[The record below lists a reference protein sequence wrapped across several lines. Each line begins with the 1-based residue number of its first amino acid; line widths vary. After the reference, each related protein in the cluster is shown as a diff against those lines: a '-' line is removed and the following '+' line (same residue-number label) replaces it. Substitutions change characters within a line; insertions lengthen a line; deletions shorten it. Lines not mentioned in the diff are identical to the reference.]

1 MKDMKKIFTIIFAA
15 LFTLPA
21 MADTTIR
28 GITVDAQEGLPLPG
42 VYIVA
47 VGDTSR
53 YVVSDSEGEYTF
65 TIPDNISQVTF
76 SVSTYKDKT
85 LDVAKANG
93 IVPMQ
98 YASQTL
104 DRVIVTA
111 CRVKPGSGVKSAQ
124 WDLATKKCYPTEC
137 ESDNYVL
144 TNPRTALYIPGN
156 SICIG
161 STGAGGPCENYAEYA
176 PEVLEITV
184 GDACTAKSGQSSA
197 GTPAPSGDEPDGTP
211 GGTTENNGGGT
222 APADDKTT
230 TVSGNCDQMPE
241 HATAAHKEWNATLN
255 AEICVVTTCAD
266 GYRPSDDKQSCVSDS
281 SAKELSQQRIDELQ
295 KNADAMKAKEQSTG
309 NRLLGA
315 ASIGATGIGGMQ
327 LASAMAENRADD
339 AAERDMAAY
348 LATFRCD
355 YGQGRNIA
363 GGETDVQLPGGNT
376 LLQLRQEFA
385 TLSTDVKTRKE
396 ALGLTPG
403 IESEVVMDSANMG
416 LYDDVSLG
424 RTDGAYTSLS
434 RALSDS
440 TGADA
445 AEWAQQ
451 RADTSSQLKTGAITA
466 GIGIVGGVVG
476 DLLINRNAPKESSD
490 EINTKYDA
498 LERLRDETEK
508 LPNSESGA
516 QCPSGSTGTFPNCVC
531 TDKNYVHSA
540 NDNTCQRCPGTKVA
554 NENGTACVCPDG
566 TAPGEN
572 DTCNTISA
580 TVTVQCDQT
589 DPNVKVDTSTG
600 ACSCMNGYRMVNNKC
615 TCPSDKYEINENGLC
630 VEIQVTV
637 VQNTPA
643 PTPTPPERQ
652 VLPSSNLFDLGKA
665 NLRSDAMLKIGD
677 FAGQVKSTQ
686 GTDTNYCITVVGHT
700 DRSGTD
706 KINIPL
712 SQNRAK
718 AVGNALVQAGLP
730 TDNIRTSGVGSTE
743 CDTPDTKP
751 NEACRKVVIS
761 FSPNKCQ

>member
-21 MADTTIR
+21 LAATQSDTPSTAEKTITGQVIDSVTEAPVEFAAVYALGTDKGISADIDGNFSLTVPDSVSQIKISRTGYEEQIFDVPANNNMDKIKLTESQTELDEVVMIGCMPKSGDNSKSQAR
-28 GITVDAQEGLPLPG
+28 DIVGQKCHPITC
-42 VYIVA
+42 
-47 VGDTSR
+47 
-53 YVVSDSEGEYTF
+53 VSDR
-65 TIPDNISQVTF
+65 
-76 SVSTYKDKT
+76 YK
-85 LDVAKANG
+85 
-93 IVPMQ
+93 
-98 YASQTL
+98 
-104 DRVIVTA
+104 
-111 CRVKPGSGVKSAQ
+111 
-124 WDLATKKCYPTEC
+124 
-137 ESDNYVL
+137 L
-144 TNPRTALYIPGN
+144 TNPRSVQSRKGGQEV
-156 SICIG
+156 CIG
-161 STGAGGPCENYAEYA
+161 SADEDGPCENFCKVTDKCET
-176 PEVLEITV
+176 IIV
-184 GDACTAKSGQSSA
+184 GDACEDQVGKECV
-197 GTPAPSGDEPDGTP
+197 SGDT
-211 GGTTENNGGGT
+211 
-222 APADDKTT
+222 
-230 TVSGNCDQMPE
+230 
-241 HATAAHKEWNATLN
+241 NATESEYKWENEQLV
-255 AEICVVTTCAD
+255 CYVTTCAD

-327 LASAMAENRADD
+327 LASAVAENRADD
-339 AAERDMAAY
+339 AAERDMTAY

-363 GGETDVQLPGGNT
+363 GGETNVQLPGGNT

-516 QCPSGSTGTFPNCVC
+516 QCPSGSTGTFPNCRC
-531 TDKNYVHSA
+531 TNSKYA
-540 NDNTCQRCPGTKVA
+540 YNTNSNACEQCPGAKVA
-554 NENGTACVCPDG
+554 NTTGNGCECPSG

-572 DTCNTISA
+572 NTCNTLSPN
-580 TVTVQCDQT
+580 VTVQCDQT
-589 DPNVKVDTSTG
+589 DPNVTVNTSTG
-600 ACSCMNGYRMVNNKC
+600 ACSCINGYHMVNNKC
-615 TCPSDKYEINENGLC
+615 TCPSNKYEINENGLC

-643 PTPTPPERQ
+643 PTPTLPERQ

-665 NLRSDAMLKIGD
+665 DLRSDAMLKIGD